1 MCGDC
6 CGRGAGGAA
15 EAGAAGAGGGR
26 KRGCAGTALALVALA
41 AAAAV
46 AVLEG
51 TAGGVSYV
59 GDGWLHECAKWDADG
74 RRLLVSNFFGAG
86 VSELRAE
93 AKGKEKEEERVV
105 LADPDVAGR
114 VALGLAVDA
123 PRGRLLIVYADR
135 MPRFGYSAV
144 AAYDLASW
152 RRLFLTRLD
161 GPGGCCRRRGG
172 AGAGAGGTASLAVA
186 ALAAAAVVA
195 FLEGTARGVSY
206 VGDGWFHDGVRWDA
220 EGGRFLVTTMTDGR
234 VVEVPGGGGAGA
246 GAGEGKVEARVVV
259 ADPGAAGRS
268 ATGLTL
274 DAPRRRLLVVYTDL
288 APWFGYAAV
297 AAYELGSWRR
307 LFLVRLDRP
316 GDSTLA
322 DDVAVDEEGNAY
334 VTDAKGNKIWK
345 VSPDGEPL
353 SVIKNATFFQRPGWI
368 NIFVGLNGIVYHPN
382 GYLLVIHTS
391 GGDLFKVYPKTGSVH
406 VVKVKGSLKTG
417 DGLALLS
424 PTRLVA
430 AGLVSRLVESDDDW
444 ETAAVTGRYVGPA
457 HRIGS
462 SATVKDGDVYINHII
477 GFGLGKKTH
486 ESKFR
491 KNAIIFSTVFH
502 IYPIVEQMVLL
513 IHHSSCDTFKAKED
527 SATILGN
534 LCNHSED
541 IRACVESADAVPAL
555 LWLLKNGSDNGK
567 EIASK
572 TLNHLIHK
580 SDTGTISQ
588 LSALLTSEQPESK
601 VYVLDALKSLLS
613 VAPLNDI
620 LHEGSAANDAVET
633 MIKIL
638 NSPKEETQAKSASA
652 LAGLFHCRKDLRE
665 THIAVKTLWSVM
677 KLIDGQTDKIL
688 MAASSCLAAIFL
700 SIKQNKDVA
709 AIGRDALAPLVS
721 LANSTVLEVAEQ
733 ATRAL
738 ANLFLD
744 HELSLQVSFEEI
756 IFPIAHVLREG
767 SIDGRTHA
775 AAAIARLLQCRPINQ
790 PLSDTINR
798 PGAVLAL
805 AGLLEAANGEA
816 AATSEVVDALVLLS
830 KLPKR
835 MQHLHCKAIEVLSR
849 LCSDQHDIVGGLV
862 SEIPGCISS
871 VARRVIGSNMLK
883 VKVGGCA
890 LLVCAAKEH
899 CQKQIEILSDSSLY
913 IQLIHSLVSM
923 IHMTNLPSENG
934 SGENISDI
942 KISRH
947 SKENNNSDETVCRT
961 AVISEIPGCI
971 SSVARRV
978 IGSNMLKVKVG
989 GCALL
994 VCAAKEHC
1002 QKQIEI
1008 LSDSSLYIQ
1017 LIHSLVSMIHMTNLP
1032 SENGSGENISDIKIS
1047 RHSKENNNSD
1057 ETVCRTAVIS
1067 GNMIPLW
1074 LLAVFARHDSKTR
1087 AEILEAGAV
1096 EMLME
1101 KISQNAF
1108 LYVGEEDST
1117 AWVCALLLALLFQ
1130 EREINRSNAAL
1141 HSIPVLS
1148 NLLRSD
1154 EQAYRY
1160 FAAQALASLVCNG
1173 SRGTLLAVAN
1183 SGAATGLIS
1192 LLGCAEV
1199 DIADLLELSEESML
1213 VPNPDQITLE
1223 RLFRVDDIRVGATSR
1238 KYIPLLVDLLKP
1250 IPERPGAPFLALGL
1264 LTQLAIDCPP
1274 NMMLMAEAGILEAL
1288 TKYLSLSPQDA
1299 TEEATT
1305 DLLGILFSCAQ
1316 K

>member
-1 MCGDC
+1 
-6 CGRGAGGAA
+6 
-15 EAGAAGAGGGR
+15 
-26 KRGCAGTALALVALA
+26 
-41 AAAAV
+41 
-46 AVLEG
+46 
-51 TAGGVSYV
+51 
-59 GDGWLHECAKWDADG
+59 
-74 RRLLVSNFFGAG
+74 
-86 VSELRAE
+86 
-93 AKGKEKEEERVV
+93 
-105 LADPDVAGR
+105 
-114 VALGLAVDA
+114 
-123 PRGRLLIVYADR
+123 
-135 MPRFGYSAV
+135 
-144 AAYDLASW
+144 
-152 RRLFLTRLD
+152 
-161 GPGGCCRRRGG
+161 
-172 AGAGAGGTASLAVA
+172 
-186 ALAAAAVVA
+186 
-195 FLEGTARGVSY
+195 
-206 VGDGWFHDGVRWDA
+206 
-220 EGGRFLVTTMTDGR
+220 
-234 VVEVPGGGGAGA
+234 
-246 GAGEGKVEARVVV
+246 
-259 ADPGAAGRS
+259 
-268 ATGLTL
+268 
-274 DAPRRRLLVVYTDL
+274 
-288 APWFGYAAV
+288 
-297 AAYELGSWRR
+297 
-307 LFLVRLDRP
+307 
-316 GDSTLA
+316 
-322 DDVAVDEEGNAY
+322 
-334 VTDAKGNKIWK
+334 
-345 VSPDGEPL
+345 
-353 SVIKNATFFQRPGWI
+353 
-368 NIFVGLNGIVYHPN
+368 
-382 GYLLVIHTS
+382 
-391 GGDLFKVYPKTGSVH
+391 
-406 VVKVKGSLKTG
+406 
-417 DGLALLS
+417 
-424 PTRLVA
+424 
-430 AGLVSRLVESDDDW
+430 
-444 ETAAVTGRYVGPA
+444 
-457 HRIGS
+457 
-462 SATVKDGDVYINHII
+462 
-477 GFGLGKKTH
+477 
-486 ESKFR
+486 
-491 KNAIIFSTVFH
+491 
-502 IYPIVEQMVLL
+502 MVLL
-513 IHHSSCDTFKAKED
+513 IHHSSCDIFKAKED

-541 IRACVESADAVPAL
+541 IRPCVESADAVPAL
-555 LWLLKNGSDNGK
+555 LWLLKNESDNGK

-580 SDTGTISQ
+580 SDTGTIR
-588 LSALLTSEQPESK
+588 
-601 VYVLDALKSLLS
+601 
-613 VAPLNDI
+613 
-620 LHEGSAANDAVET
+620 SAANDAVET

-721 LANSTVLEVAEQ
+721 LANSTVLE
-733 ATRAL
+733 
-738 ANLFLD
+738 
-744 HELSLQVSFEEI
+744 
-756 IFPIAHVLREG
+756 
-767 SIDGRTHA
+767 
-775 AAAIARLLQCRPINQ
+775 CRSINQ

-798 PGAVLAL
+798 SGAVLAL

-830 KLPKR
+830 KLPKVSSGHTKAPWTVLAENPHTILPLVSCVADAAPSL
-835 MQHLHCKAIEVLSR
+835 QDKAIEVLSR

-883 VKVGGCA
+883 VKVGGC
-890 LLVCAAKEH
+890 
-899 CQKQIEILSDSSLY
+899 S
-913 IQLIHSLVSM
+913 
-923 IHMTNLPSENG
+923 
-934 SGENISDI
+934 
-942 KISRH
+942 
-947 SKENNNSDETVCRT
+947 
-961 AVISEIPGCI
+961 
-971 SSVARRV
+971 
-978 IGSNMLKVKVG
+978 
-989 GCALL
+989 LL

-1148 NLLRSD
+1148 NLFRSD
-1154 EQAYRY
+1154 EQAYRYRY

-1199 DIADLLELSEESML
+1199 DIADLLELSEEFML

-1238 KYIPLLVDLLKP
+1238 KSIPH
-1250 IPERPGAPFLALGL
+1250 I
-1264 LTQLAIDCPP
+1264 Q
-1274 NMMLMAEAGILEAL
+1274 
-1288 TKYLSLSPQDA
+1288 
-1299 TEEATT
+1299 
-1305 DLLGILFSCAQ
+1305 
-1316 K
+1316 